1 MVLKTEP
8 DQPVGSVQPSTGE
21 LFGQWTVLL
30 SNWHWTVQTNGWTI
44 EPDDL
49 SDFLQTGHNLKQ
61 VFFNYEKAHSK
72 PNAYNST

>member
-61 VFFNYEKAHSK
+61 VFVYYEKAHSK
-72 PNAYNST
+72 PTAYNST